1 MSWRSQRIAGLRFRL
16 GIEWLVV
23 RKGGLTAAFFVLRWF
38 GCCSG
43 GYESVALHNL
53 CHFGQIGFAGD
64 VDFES
69 DLLEVS
75 FADRARVQHSEDA
88 CGSWGRVG
96 EVVDASA
103 ADEERIS
110 GGYFMRLA
118 IERRILGTEALEI
131 IATRQ

>member
-23 RKGGLTAAFFVLRWF
+23 RKGGLTAAFLFCDFEVRWV

-75 FADRARVQHSEDA
+75 FADRARFSTARTRAVVRDGLEKWWTRPRPTKSESPGPIS
-88 CGSWGRVG
+88 CGSPSTVIVKTPSRP
-96 EVVDASA
+96 
-103 ADEERIS
+103 
-110 GGYFMRLA
+110 
-118 IERRILGTEALEI
+118 
-131 IATRQ
+131 